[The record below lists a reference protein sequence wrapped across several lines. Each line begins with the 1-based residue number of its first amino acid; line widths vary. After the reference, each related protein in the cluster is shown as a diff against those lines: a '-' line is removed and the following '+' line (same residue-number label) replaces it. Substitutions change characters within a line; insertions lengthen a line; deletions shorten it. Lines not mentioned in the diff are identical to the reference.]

1 VRYTLLKLSSSLS
14 SKLELSQVGF
24 TAEGEIKGLD
34 LALYNNAGNSLD
46 LSSSIMD
53 RALLHTDNS
62 YRLGAVRAVGHC
74 CFTHQA
80 SNTAFR
86 GFGGPQVSLCR
97 ADLPCGWRCLCARL
111 ILSLCRLP
119 LCLSVSIGPSVTP
132 V

>member
-1 VRYTLLKLSSSLS
+1 MLSTCSLS
-14 SKLELSQVGF
+14 PSGHYTIQVGF

-86 GFGGPQVSLCR
+86 GFGGPQVCFRASDHLRCCAWLCRTCDTISLC
-97 ADLPCGWRCLCARL
+97 AGCHLL
-111 ILSLCRLP
+111 ISFP
-119 LCLSVSIGPSVTP
+119 M
-132 V
+132 

>member
-1 VRYTLLKLSSSLS
+1 MMAASLLGACRIDAYGILPQSERVLNT
-14 SKLELSQVGF
+14 SQVGF

-86 GFGGPQVSLCR
+86 GFGGPQVGLR
-97 ADLPCGWRCLCARL
+97 VL
-111 ILSLCRLP
+111 
-119 LCLSVSIGPSVTP
+119 
-132 V
+132 